1 MPVICHLAFQRDFHM
16 AVAWGRDT
24 GIFIKITRTLK
35 AEVKEIHMEICPAC
49 PRLKMMTN
57 RNLAKEKEGNKLLM
71 SHMLPSFFAFAIGIA
86 TSVLVF
92 CLECMVKK
100 CSQQSKTPHR
110 AGRKRAWKVL

>member
-1 MPVICHLAFQRDFHM
+1 M

-24 GIFIKITRTLK
+24 GIFIKITRALK

-49 PRLKMMTN
+49 PQLKMMID
-57 RNLAKEKEGNKLLM
+57 RNIAKENEGNKLLM
-71 SHMLPSFFAFAIGIA
+71 SHMLPSFFALAIGIS

-100 CSQQSKTPHR
+100 CLQ
-110 AGRKRAWKVL
+110 